1 MEKKKPEIR
10 FNGFEGEW
18 VTTTLGDIAVRVV
31 SKNEDNSITL
41 PLTISAQYGLISQTE
56 FFNSR
61 IAAKDVRGYYV
72 IKKGEFAYNRSTSDF
87 SPFGAV
93 KRLDGYEAGVLSTL
107 YIVFRLSS
115 EQIQSN
121 YLVNYFST
129 SNWYQHITESA
140 AEGARNHGLL
150 NITAE
155 DFFKTPIKAP
165 IRTEE
170 QEKIASFLT
179 TLDKLIAKLEAKLDK
194 LRKLKQALLEKMFV
208 NVNGGGYETPE
219 IRFKGYTDK
228 WQVKELREV
237 AKLRRGLTYSP
248 DDICNDRKGIRVLRS
263 SNISEDIFLLSE
275 DDVFVKQSAVNIP
288 YIHNYDIL
296 ITAANGSSRLVGKH
310 CIVADI
316 QSNSCVPGGFMLCAS
331 TDSPFFLQASMS
343 SSWYQTF
350 IATYTLGGN
359 GTIGNLSKTALEKQR
374 FQLPSL
380 SEQEQIGKCFTQI
393 DTHFSK
399 TSTKVTKLRNIK
411 QSLLQK
417 MFA

>member
-1 MEKKKPEIR
+1 MKKKKPEIR

-194 LRKLKQALLEKMFV
+194 LRKLKQALLEKMFA

-228 WQVKELREV
+228 WQVNYVASIFETYYDKNHPNLPVLSASQEFGMVIRDNVGFQVQHNKENEVGYKRVLPGQFVIHLRSFQGGFAHSMVE
-237 AKLRRGLTYSP
+237 GITSP
-248 DDICNDRKGIRVLRS
+248 AYTVMQFKNSSTQDDIYWKYVLTSKTFIKRLETVTYGIRDGRS
-263 SNISEDIFLLSE
+263 ISFEDFSE
-275 DDVFVKQSAVNIP
+275 LDF
-288 YIHNYDIL
+288 
-296 ITAANGSSRLVGKH
+296 
-310 CIVADI
+310 
-316 QSNSCVPGGFMLCAS
+316 
-331 TDSPFFLQASMS
+331 
-343 SSWYQTF
+343 TF
-350 IATYTLGGN
+350 
-359 GTIGNLSKTALEKQR
+359 
-374 FQLPSL
+374 PSL

-399 TSTKVTKLRNIK
+399 TSIKLTKLRNIK

-417 MFA
+417 MFV

>member
-1 MEKKKPEIR
+1 MKKKKPEIR

-194 LRKLKQALLEKMFV
+194 LRKLKQALLEKMFI
-208 NVNGGGYETPE
+208 NVNRGGYETPE

-228 WQVKELREV
+228 WQVNNVASIFETYYDKNHPNLPVLSASQEFGMVIRDNVGFQVQHNKENEVGYKRVLPGQFVIHLRSFQGGFAHSMVEGITSPAYTV
-237 AKLRRGLTYSP
+237 MQFKKLSKQ
-248 DDICNDRKGIRVLRS
+248 DDIYWKYVLTSKIFIKRLETVTYGIRDGRS
-263 SNISEDIFLLSE
+263 ISFEDFSE
-275 DDVFVKQSAVNIP
+275 LDF
-288 YIHNYDIL
+288 
-296 ITAANGSSRLVGKH
+296 
-310 CIVADI
+310 
-316 QSNSCVPGGFMLCAS
+316 
-331 TDSPFFLQASMS
+331 
-343 SSWYQTF
+343 TF
-350 IATYTLGGN
+350 
-359 GTIGNLSKTALEKQR
+359 
-374 FQLPSL
+374 PSL

-393 DTHFSK
+393 DTHFNK
-399 TSTKVTKLRNIK
+399 TSTKLTKLRNIK
-411 QSLLQK
+411 HSLLQK

>member
-18 VTTTLGDIAVRVV
+18 ATTTLGDIAVRVV
-31 SKNEDNSITL
+31 SKNEDNCVTL
-41 PLTISAQYGLISQTE
+41 PLTISAQYGLISQTK

-93 KRLDGYEAGVLSTL
+93 KRLDGYKAGVLSTL

-115 EQIQSN
+115 EQIHSN

-129 SNWYQHITESA
+129 SNWHQHIAENA

-165 IRTEE
+165 IGTEE

-194 LRKLKQALLEKMFV
+194 LRKLKQALLEKMFA
-208 NVNGGGYETPE
+208 NINRGDKTPE

-237 AKLRRGLTYSP
+237 ATKHSISNQHVHHQNLLSLSYGKIKRKDINSNKGLLPASFDTYQMVKEGVVVMRFTDLQNDKKSLRVGLAKEEGIISPAYVCIYGKESINADFLYQELHYYDSILKLFYSMG
-248 DDICNDRKGIRVLRS
+248 DGMRQTLSYTDITTMPISTPQMEEQKKIVDLYNTFDRK
-263 SNISEDIFLLSE
+263 
-275 DDVFVKQSAVNIP
+275 
-288 YIHNYDIL
+288 
-296 ITAANGSSRLVGKH
+296 IT
-310 CIVADI
+310 
-316 QSNSCVPGGFMLCAS
+316 Q
-331 TDSPFFLQASMS
+331 
-343 SSWYQTF
+343 
-350 IATYTLGGN
+350 
-359 GTIGNLSKTALEKQR
+359 
-374 FQLPSL
+374 
-380 SEQEQIGKCFTQI
+380 
-393 DTHFSK
+393 
-399 TSTKVTKLRNIK
+399 TSTKLTKLRNIK

>member
-1 MEKKKPEIR
+1 MKKKKPEIR

-18 VTTTLGDIAVRVV
+18 ATTTLGECFLERVERSAEGELISVTISQGVVRASDLDRIDNSSNDKSNYKVVEVGDIAYNSMRMWQGACGYSLYKGICSPAYTVVIPQNNIDVVYCFYLFKRNETLQLFRV
-31 SKNEDNSITL
+31 NS
-41 PLTISAQYGLISQTE
+41 QGL
-56 FFNSR
+56 
-61 IAAKDVRGYYV
+61 
-72 IKKGEFAYNRSTSDF
+72 TSDTWNLKYPAF
-87 SPFGAV
+87 S
-93 KRLDGYEAGVLSTL
+93 
-107 YIVFRLSS
+107 
-115 EQIQSN
+115 QIKCSIPS
-121 YLVNYFST
+121 VS
-129 SNWYQHITESA
+129 
-140 AEGARNHGLL
+140 
-150 NITAE
+150 
-155 DFFKTPIKAP
+155 
-165 IRTEE
+165 E
-170 QEKIASFLT
+170 QEKIGVFLT
-179 TLDKLIAKLEAKLDK
+179 TLDNLIVKLEAKLDK
-194 LRKLKQALLEKMFV
+194 LRKLKQALLEKMFT
-208 NVNGGGYETPE
+208 NVNRGNEIPE

-248 DDICNDRKGIRVLRS
+248 GDICNDRKGIRVLRS

-316 QSNSCVPGGFMLCAS
+316 QSDSCVPGGFMLCAS

-374 FQLPSL
+374 FQLPSF

-399 TSTKVTKLRNIK
+399 TSTKLTKLRNIK

>member
-194 LRKLKQALLEKMFV
+194 LRKLKQALLEKMFA

-228 WQVKELREV
+228 WQVNNVASIFETYYDKNHPNLPVLSASQEFGMVIRDNVGFQVQHNKENEVGYKRVLPGQFVIHLRSFQGGFAHSMVE
-237 AKLRRGLTYSP
+237 GITSP
-248 DDICNDRKGIRVLRS
+248 AYTVMQFKNSSTQDDIYWKYVLTSKMFIKRLETVTYGIRDGRS
-263 SNISEDIFLLSE
+263 ISFADFSE
-275 DDVFVKQSAVNIP
+275 LDF
-288 YIHNYDIL
+288 
-296 ITAANGSSRLVGKH
+296 
-310 CIVADI
+310 
-316 QSNSCVPGGFMLCAS
+316 
-331 TDSPFFLQASMS
+331 
-343 SSWYQTF
+343 TF
-350 IATYTLGGN
+350 
-359 GTIGNLSKTALEKQR
+359 
-374 FQLPSL
+374 PSL

-393 DTHFSK
+393 DTHFNK
-399 TSTKVTKLRNIK
+399 TSTKLTKLRNIK

>member
-228 WQVKELREV
+228 WQVKELGEV
-237 AKLRRGLTYSP
+237 AIFNPPNQPLKELFYYIDLESVEKGFLKIKEQVTKRMAPSRAQRTLEFNDILFQTVRPYLQNHYLFKKNTQNNQWVASTGYALLRPKIYPELLYTM
-248 DDICNDRKGIRVLRS
+248 
-263 SNISEDIFLLSE
+263 LLSE
-275 DDVFVKQSAVNIP
+275 GFMQEVMQRC
-288 YIHNYDIL
+288 
-296 ITAANGSSRLVGKH
+296 TGSTYPAINSKKM
-310 CIVADI
+310 ADI
-316 QSNSCVPGGFMLCAS
+316 KVGC
-331 TDSPFFLQASMS
+331 S
-343 SSWYQTF
+343 SVQMEQQLIGDLF
-350 IATYTLGGN
+350 ILLDN
-359 GTIGNLSKTALEKQR
+359 
-374 FQLPSL
+374 QLN
-380 SEQEQIGKCFTQI
+380 
-393 DTHFSK
+393 K
-399 TSTKVTKLRNIK
+399 TSTKLTKLRNIK

>member
-1 MEKKKPEIR
+1 MEKKKPQIR
-10 FNGFEGEW
+10 FNGFEEEW

-31 SKNEDNSITL
+31 SKNDDNGVIL

-72 IKKGEFAYNRSTSDF
+72 IKKGEFAYNRSTSEF

-93 KRLDGYEAGVLSTL
+93 KRLDRYDAGVLSTL

-129 SNWYQHITESA
+129 SNWHQYIAENA

-155 DFFKTPIKAP
+155 DFLKTPIKAP
-165 IRTEE
+165 IVPEE
-170 QEKIASFLT
+170 QKKIASFLT

-194 LRKLKQALLEKMFV
+194 LRKLKQALLEKMFI
-208 NVNGGGYETPE
+208 NVNGGGYKAPQ

-228 WQVKELREV
+228 WQVKELGEV
-237 AKLRRGLTYSP
+237 AIFNPPNQPLRERFYYIDLESVEKGSLKVKEQVTKRMAPSRAQRTLEFN
-248 DDICNDRKGIRVLRS
+248 DILFQTVRPYLQNHYLFKKKTQNNQWVASTGYALLRPK
-263 SNISEDIFLLSE
+263 IYPELLYTMLLS
-275 DDVFVKQSAVNIP
+275 K
-288 YIHNYDIL
+288 
-296 ITAANGSSRLVGKH
+296 
-310 CIVADI
+310 
-316 QSNSCVPGGFMLCAS
+316 GFMQEIMQRCTGS
-331 TDSPFFLQASMS
+331 TYPAINSKKMIDIKVGCS
-343 SSWYQTF
+343 SVQMEQQLIGDLF
-350 IATYTLGGN
+350 IL
-359 GTIGNLSKTALEKQR
+359 LDD
-374 FQLPSL
+374 QLN
-380 SEQEQIGKCFTQI
+380 
-393 DTHFSK
+393 K
-399 TSTKVTKLRNIK
+399 TSTKLTKLRNIK